1 MNRFSKT
8 LNEKNGLWANIHAKR
23 KRGEKPN
30 PPGHPDRPTAQDFK
44 DAQSTSKKEGYESK
58 GKSVKELRKKKV
70 EVTTDSKIKSDNSN
84 NTETVVSEGP
94 KSPGVGWMLKADP
107 KLGAAVK
114 AKRDINKKREASYGK
129 PSAGVSVPRTP
140 KNDYDRKV
148 DSYLKKKYNE
158 EVELDE
164 AADKSSDVYKEYLGL
179 KKSSLKELRDMI
191 KLRRKVVDVS
201 GYDKQG
207 AISYLLRSRY
217 GDKAVAAALGLKEE
231 VEIDEAKTPSD
242 SDLHKTLGS
251 TKNMQQGVEALKKK
265 HGMSDEQAKKH
276 IRRLMGMKE
285 EVEQIGELSKATLG
299 SYVKKAKGEMGLSAM
314 GAGSA
319 SARGDSKTKSGEMSH
334 AKKRSTG
341 IDKAVDK
348 LTKEEVEQIDE
359 ISSKLAGD
367 YYYKATQD
375 QIKKKGIKGALAD
388 KTSKRAKGKDRA
400 FDRIMKSEE
409 VEQVDELSQN
419 TLRQY
424 HGKAALDIRK
434 KKDQLNK
441 GTLSTADHK
450 QAQRRVT
457 GINRAADKMES
468 TDAYGKS
475 LEKEKEKRLTPSD
488 RDKLAKIRAMMSK
501 EKK

>member
-1 MNRFSKT
+1 MTKSID
-8 LNEKNGLWANIHAKR
+8 EKGLWANIHAKR

-30 PPGHPDRPTAQDFK
+30 PPGHPDRPSAQDFK
-44 DAQSTSKKEGYESK
+44 DAQKTSKKEQTEAK
-58 GKSVKELRKKKV
+58 CKTVKELRSRKKS
-70 EVTTDSKIKSDNSN
+70 EVTTDSKIKQNNSN
-84 NTETVVSEGP
+84 DTETTMSEAS
-94 KSPGVGWMLKADP
+94 KSAGVGWMLKADP

-129 PSAGVSVPRTP
+129 PSAGISVPRTP
-140 KNDYDRKV
+140 KNEYDRKV
-148 DSYLKKKYNE
+148 DSYLNKKYN
-158 EVELDE
+158 
-164 AADKSSDVYKEYLGL
+164 
-179 KKSSLKELRDMI
+179 
-191 KLRRKVVDVS
+191 
-201 GYDKQG
+201 
-207 AISYLLRSRY
+207 
-217 GDKAVAAALGLKEE
+217 KEE
-231 VEIDEAKTPSD
+231 VEHVEEAKTPSD

-285 EVEQIGELSKATLG
+285 EVEQIDELSKATLG
-299 SYVKKAKGEMGLSAM
+299 SYVKKASRTATVDRKI
-314 GAGSA
+314 AGDFENQANKSRTPSMKAA
-319 SARGDSKTKSGEMSH
+319 SQSLADKWKSK
-334 AKKRSTG
+334 AWKRLNNT
-341 IDKAVDK
+341 DKAIDR

-434 KKDQLNK
+434 KRDQLNK